1 MAVIDA
7 STTVEIL
14 LRTSAGIGALNRLA
28 AEPDDMVAPHLIDI
42 EVAHALRR
50 MVLLRKLSLADAEF
64 AVVTLPQLHIERYP
78 HLVLLP
84 RIWQLRDSLSAYD
97 AAYVALAELVDQPL
111 FTFDAKLGRSHGH
124 QARIMTLQ

>member
-1 MAVIDA
+1 M
-7 STTVEIL
+7 L

-28 AEPDDMVAPHLIDI
+28 AEPAGMGAPHLIDI

-50 MVLLRKLSLADAEF
+50 MVLLRKLSVVDAEF
-64 AVVTLPQLHIERYP
+64 AIATLPQLRIERYP

-97 AAYVALAELVDQPL
+97 AAYVALAELLDQSL

-124 QARIMTLQ
+124 QARIVTLK

>member
-14 LRTSAGIGALNRLA
+14 LRTSAGIGALNRIA
-28 AEPDDMVAPHLIDI
+28 AEPDDMVAPYLIDI

-50 MVLLRKLSLADAEF
+50 MVLLRKLSLANAEF
-64 AVVTLPQLHIERYP
+64 AVTTLPQLRIERYP

-111 FTFDAKLGRSHGH
+111 FTFDTKLGRSHGH
-124 QARIMTLQ
+124 QARIVTLQ